1 MTVLILTDEGDEH
14 ALHVAS
20 RIQTHGVPVK
30 FLNSEDFPARCRL
43 VLRPRPWGGLLVLP
57 EGDEVPLEEIRSVYW
72 RNISGFSTTV
82 LPDPEQ
88 TLIAE
93 NDTRSLF
100 ESLLMELPARW
111 INGWEAFQLHQRKP
125 AALARV
131 ARLGVP
137 VPETIIGNHA
147 EAIVEFARQ
156 HPRSI
161 FKPVQGGAFT
171 ERLRPDHLTP
181 ENLQSLLLAPVTLQE
196 EVEGQDVRVFVAGR
210 EVLACEI
217 HAHSLDYREDPDPKI
232 VPLELPEPLKEQCR
246 AIARTLHLVWTG
258 MDFRRRP
265 DGTYVFLE
273 ANPSPMFL
281 GFEHRSGLPLTE
293 HLVRLLLQ
301 EA

>member
-1 MTVLILTDEGDEH
+1 MTVLILSDEGDEH

-20 RIQTHGVPVK
+20 CLQTRGVPVK

-43 VLRPRPWGGLLVLP
+43 VLHPQPWDGALLLPGGERLP
-57 EGDEVPLEEIRSVYW
+57 FGEIRSVYW
-72 RNISGFSTTV
+72 RTLAGFSTTV

-100 ESLLMELPARW
+100 ESLLMELPVRW
-111 INGWEAFQLHQRKP
+111 VNGWEAYQLHQRKP

-137 VPETIIGNHA
+137 VPDTLFGNDA
-147 EAIVEFARQ
+147 EAIVQFAQ
-156 HPRSI
+156 KHPRCI

-171 ERLRPDHLTP
+171 ERLTPDHLTP
-181 ENLQSLLLAPVTLQE
+181 ENLQSLTLAPVTLQE
-196 EVEGQDVRVFVAGR
+196 EVQGQDVRVFVAGE

-217 HAHSLDYREDPDPKI
+217 HSHSLDYREDPDPKI
-232 VPLELPEPLKEQCR
+232 VPLQLPEQVRRQCL
-246 AIARTLHLVWTG
+246 AIARTLHLLWTG
-258 MDFRRRP
+258 MDFRRRE

-281 GFEHRSGLPLTE
+281 GFQQRSGLPLDE
-293 HLVRLLLQ
+293 HLVRLLLG
-301 EA
+301 E